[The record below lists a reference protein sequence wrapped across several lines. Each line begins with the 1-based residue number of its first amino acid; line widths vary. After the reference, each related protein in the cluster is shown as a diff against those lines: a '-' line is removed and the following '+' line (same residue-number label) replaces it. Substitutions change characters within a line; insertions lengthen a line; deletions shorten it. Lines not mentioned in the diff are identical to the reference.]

1 MTAFFSQRFS
11 PWKIKSLFFKLFILL
26 VFLVF
31 SVLIMIYIGIQ
42 ESKEIEINQ
51 YVVEADIEN
60 PMRIV
65 HITDLHNAQFGDGN
79 KDLVSAINSLHPD
92 LICMTGDMINRDEQN
107 LTIICNLIDQ
117 LNTIAPVYYGY
128 GNHETVWEEN
138 FNRNLLKELS
148 SHGAT
153 VVQDTYVDLMI
164 RNNKIR
170 IGGCMNYYRKWG
182 MMEHSPEGREKE
194 EAFANSFENTNY
206 FKILLNHIPTSFV
219 DWNGKDKYNVDLV
232 FTGHYHG
239 GVVRLPLINLG
250 LYAPYI
256 GFFPKYTK
264 GVVYGTNAICIQ
276 SAGLGEEHA
285 IPRIYNPPEIV
296 AVNLIPSEK

>member
-42 ESKEIEINQ
+42 RSKEIEINQ

-79 KDLVSAINSLHPD
+79 KDLVSAIRSLHPD
-92 LICMTGDMINRDEQN
+92 LICMTGDMLNRDEET
-107 LTIICNLIDQ
+107 LTVICELINQ
-117 LNTIAPVYYGY
+117 LNIIAPVYYGY
-128 GNHETVWEEN
+128 GNHETSWEEN
-138 FNRNLLKELS
+138 FGQDLLNEVS
-148 SHGAT
+148 NHGAT
-153 VVQDTYVDLMI
+153 VVQDTYVDLTI

-182 MMEHSPEGREKE
+182 MLDSTKELCEKE
-194 EAFANSFENTNY
+194 EAFADSFEDTDNY
-206 FKILLNHIPTSFV
+206 KILLNHIPTSFV
-219 DWNGKDKYNVDLV
+219 DWNGKDEYNVDLV
-232 FTGHYHG
+232 LTGHYHG
-239 GVVRLPLINLG
+239 GVIRLPLINRG
-250 LYAPYI
+250 LYVPYV
-256 GFFPKYTK
+256 GFLPQYTK
-264 GVVYGTNAICIQ
+264 GVVCGTKATCIQ
-276 SAGLGEEHA
+276 SVGLGNEHS
-285 IPRIYNPPEIV
+285 IPRMYNPPEIV
-296 AVNLIPSEK
+296 SLELVPSEE